1 METLCNG
8 VTHIGGIFS
17 MSGKKKNGNYVIVLL
32 GWIFLVIGVVL
43 IIGGAASE
51 LILTRFLPNQ
61 EWVIESLTSEN
72 VAIFT
77 IVYCSI
83 GGVFAIIGASFLMV
97 TVLKKKRK
105 KKLIEIGRKY
115 YAEVT
120 NAIINYHVQ
129 VNRKNPYRLDCKYID
144 EFTGVTYLYR
154 SDNVWD
160 NPDQYIGLQVPVY
173 VNPNKPKEY
182 YVAVEELSNTN
193 GTKFCD
199 YR

>member
-1 METLCNG
+1 MYKSIIQFGGEG
-8 VTHIGGIFS
+8 VC
-17 MSGKKKNGNYVIVLL
+17 MNGKKKRGNYVIVLL
-32 GWIFLVIGVVL
+32 GWIFLVIGVLL
-43 IIGGAASE
+43 IIGGAVSE
-51 LILTRFLPNQ
+51 LIITRVLENR
-61 EWVIESLTSEN
+61 EWVIESMTNTS
-72 VAIFT
+72 VPIFK

-83 GGVFAIIGASFLMV
+83 GGVFTIIGVSFLLV
-97 TVLKKKRK
+97 TLGSKKKQ

-120 NAIINYHVQ
+120 GAIINYRVQ
-129 VNRKNPYRLDCKYID
+129 VNRKNPYRLDCRYVD

-154 SDNVWD
+154 SENVWE

-182 YVAVEELSNTN
+182 YVAVEELSSSKSTM
-193 GTKFCD
+193 FCD